1 MSGER
6 ILVIDDSKEVNR
18 HLSEQLLPAFGFK
31 TLSAMDGRTGL
42 DMILAEKPDLVM
54 LDLNMPEMTG
64 LDVLQALAHASLNLP
79 VVLMTGY
86 GSEKSA
92 IEAFR
97 LGIKDYLVK
106 PFTVDEVIQTINRAL
121 LETRLRHDKE
131 TLTEQLTRANNE
143 LRRQL
148 EEMDTL
154 FGVGKLVA
162 SSLSVEQVM
171 ERVSD
176 ASLSLTNA
184 EECTIW
190 LVEPDH
196 NLLTAYARSGDT
208 GDMIAPV
215 QLVRD
220 SSPLVE
226 VMHGGK
232 PVRQSAFS
240 GEGIKIKTGYMARA
254 VLYVPLIVR
263 ETAVGVLS
271 VTNRR
276 APRSFSE
283 RDEQLLSALAD
294 YAAIALENARVF
306 QATDKALASK
316 LEELRTL
323 IQITH
328 TLTASID
335 LNEIVRLTIQQ
346 VHNSWRIEASSLW
359 LVDRKANNLRL
370 LDNVGTP
377 AEVLR
382 SVEIPLSK
390 GFVGYTATT
399 GKAIYT
405 NDVSNHPIHFR
416 EVDKETGFLT
426 RSLLCVPLIFRNE
439 VIGVLQLLNKVE
451 GNFSE
456 KDVEK
461 ARSIA
466 SAVAIAV
473 SNALT
478 YQEVS
483 ARQQELTKTL
493 EEKQE
498 RLAAATNPLAT
509 EIFAIKEGL
518 YNLFEQATLTSKQRG
533 MLQELHQRIYTISD
547 KLDIILNETNP
558 RPKQPELII
567 EQ

>member
-18 HLSEQLLPAFGFK
+18 HLSEQLLPTFGFK

-64 LDVLQALAHASLNLP
+64 LDVLQALAHASTNIP

-92 IEAFR
+92 IEGFR

-154 FGVGKLVA
+154 FSVGKAVA

-171 ERVSD
+171 ERVSE

-190 LVEPDH
+190 LLHEDGQS
-196 NLLTAYARSGDT
+196 LISYARSGDT
-208 GDMIAPV
+208 GEITTPL
-215 QLVRD
+215 QLSTQD
-220 SSPLVE
+220 SPLGE
-226 VMHGGK
+226 VMRTGK
-232 PVRQSAFS
+232 PLRQSAFS
-240 GEGIKIKTGYMARA
+240 GPGIKIKTGYMARA
-254 VLYVPLIVR
+254 VLYAPMIVR
-263 ETAVGVLS
+263 EVSVGILS
-271 VTNRR
+271 VSNRR

-283 RDEQLLSALAD
+283 RDEQLLWAVAD
-294 YAAIALENARVF
+294 YAAIALENARTF
-306 QATDKALASK
+306 QATDMALAHNV
-316 LEELRTL
+316 EELRTL
-323 IQITH
+323 MKITR

-335 LNEIVRLTIQQ
+335 LDEIVRLTIQQ
-346 VHNSWRIEASSLW
+346 VHDSWRIEASSLW
-359 LVDRKANNLRL
+359 LVDREHETLRL

-377 AEVLR
+377 TEILR
-382 SVEIPLSK
+382 SVTIPLQK

-399 GKAIYT
+399 GKPIFT
-405 NDVSNHPIHFR
+405 NDVATHPIHFR
-416 EVDKETGFLT
+416 EVDRETGFLT
-426 RSLLCVPLIFRNE
+426 RSLLCVPLVFRNE
-439 VIGVLQLLNKVE
+439 VIGVLQLLNKLD
-451 GNFSE
+451 GAFYDQ
-456 KDVEK
+456 DVER

-466 SAVAIAV
+466 TAVAIAV
-473 SNALT
+473 SNALA
-478 YQEVS
+478 YRSS
-483 ARQQELTKTL
+483 ADRQQALEKTL
-493 EEKQE
+493 AEKQA
-498 RLAAATNPLAT
+498 RLAAATQPLPT
-509 EIFAIKEGL
+509 DILAIKQGL
-518 YNLFEQATLTSKQRG
+518 SNLFDNNTLTTKQRTV
-533 MLQELHQRIYTISD
+533 LQNLHQHLYEISEN
-547 KLDIILNETNP
+547 LDVLLNETNP
-558 RPKQPELII
+558 RPVQPPLPPE
-567 EQ
+567 E

>member
-18 HLSEQLLPAFGFK
+18 HLSEQLLPTFGFK

-64 LDVLQALAHASLNLP
+64 LDVLKALAHAVINIP

-106 PFTVDEVIQTINRAL
+106 PFTVDEVVQTINRAL

-131 TLTEQLTRANNE
+131 DLTDQLTRANNE

-154 FGVGKLVA
+154 FRIGKAVA
-162 SSLSVEQVM
+162 SALSVDHVMEQVS
-171 ERVSD
+171 E
-176 ASLSLTNA
+176 ASLSLANA

-190 LVEPDH
+190 LLDIHSDRLVS
-196 NLLTAYARSGDT
+196 YARSGDT
-208 GDMIAPV
+208 GELMDTLHLAYRGT
-215 QLVRD
+215 QLG
-220 SSPLVE
+220 E
-226 VMHGGK
+226 VMRTGRA
-232 PVRQSAFS
+232 VRLTSFS

-254 VLYVPLIVR
+254 AMYVPLIIR
-263 ETAVGVLS
+263 DKALGILS
-271 VTNRR
+271 VSNRR

-283 RDEQLLSALAD
+283 RDEDLLSALAD

-306 QATDKALASK
+306 QATDRALANNV
-316 LEELRTL
+316 EDLRNL
-323 IQITH
+323 MQITR

-335 LNEIVRLTIQQ
+335 LNEIVRMTIQQ

-359 LVDRKANNLRL
+359 LVDREHETLRL

-377 AEVLR
+377 ADVLR
-382 SVEIPLSK
+382 SIEIPLSK

-399 GKAIYT
+399 GKPIFT
-405 NDVSNHPIHFR
+405 NDVATHPLHFGK
-416 EVDKETGFLT
+416 VDKQTGFLT
-426 RSLLCVPLIFRNE
+426 RSLLCVPLLYRNQ
-439 VIGVLQLLNKVE
+439 VIGVLQLLNKLDNPFYE
-451 GNFSE
+451 Q
-456 KDVEK
+456 DVEK
-461 ARSIA
+461 ARAIA
-466 SAVAIAV
+466 TAVAIAV
-473 SNALT
+473 NNALA
-478 YQEVS
+478 YQQTT
-483 ARQQELTKTL
+483 AKQQALEIMLT
-493 EEKQE
+493 EKRE
-498 RLAAATNPLAT
+498 RLAAAALSLPSDIQFL
-509 EIFAIKEGL
+509 KGGL
-518 YNLFEQATLTSKQRG
+518 SDLFDNTTLTSKQRTT
-533 MLQELHQRIYTISD
+533 LQNLHQQIHLMSE
-547 KLDIILNETNP
+547 KLDVILNETNP
-558 RPKQPELII
+558 RPIQPPAITKE
-567 EQ
+567 

>member
-18 HLSEQLLPAFGFK
+18 HLSEQLLPTFGFK
-31 TLSAMDGRTGL
+31 TLSAMDGRSGL

-64 LDVLQALAHASLNLP
+64 LDVLQALAHASTNIP

-92 IEAFR
+92 IEGFR

-154 FGVGKLVA
+154 FGVGKAVA
-162 SSLSVEQVM
+162 SSLSVEQIM
-171 ERVSD
+171 ERVSE

-190 LVEPDH
+190 LFSEDK
-196 NLLTAYARSGDT
+196 NSLISYARSGDT
-208 GDMIAPV
+208 GELNTPLQISAQD
-215 QLVRD
+215 
-220 SSPLVE
+220 SPLSE
-226 VMHGGK
+226 VLRTRK
-232 PVRQSAFS
+232 PLRQSAFS
-240 GEGIKIKTGYMARA
+240 GAGIKIKTGYMARA
-254 VLYVPLIVR
+254 VMYTPMIVR
-263 ETAVGVLS
+263 GVTVGVLS
-271 VTNRR
+271 VSNRR

-283 RDEQLLSALAD
+283 RDEQLLWAVAD
-294 YAAIALENARVF
+294 YAAIALENARTF
-306 QATDKALASK
+306 QATDLALAHNV
-316 LEELRTL
+316 EELQTL
-323 IQITH
+323 MKITR

-335 LNEIVRLTIQQ
+335 LDEIVRLTIQQ
-346 VHNSWRIEASSLW
+346 VHDSWRIEASSLW
-359 LVDRKANNLRL
+359 LIDQEHQSLRL

-377 AEVLR
+377 TDILR
-382 SVEIPLSK
+382 SVEVPLAK

-399 GKAIYT
+399 GKPIFT
-405 NDVSNHPIHFR
+405 NDVTTHPLHFSQ
-416 EVDKETGFLT
+416 VDRATGFLT

-439 VIGVLQLLNKVE
+439 VIGVLQLLNKLDGSFYE
-451 GNFSE
+451 Q
-456 KDVEK
+456 DVER

-466 SAVAIAV
+466 TAVAIAV

-478 YQEVS
+478 YRHS
-483 ARQQELTKTL
+483 AARQQAL
-493 EEKQE
+493 EEMLTEKQA
-498 RLAAATNPLAT
+498 RLAAATQPLPT
-509 EIFAIKEGL
+509 DILAIRQGL
-518 YNLFEQATLTSKQRG
+518 SNLFDNSTLTSKQRVV
-533 MLQELHQRIYTISD
+533 LQNLHQHLYEMSE
-547 KLDIILNETNP
+547 KLDVLLNETNP
-558 RPKQPELII
+558 RPIQPPSPLE
-567 EQ
+567 E

>member
-6 ILVIDDSKEVNR
+6 ILIIDDSKEVNR
-18 HLSEQLLPAFGFK
+18 HLSELLLPTFGFK

-42 DMILAEKPDLVM
+42 DMILAERPDLVM

-64 LDVLQALAHASLNLP
+64 LDVLQALAHASVTIP

-131 TLTEQLTRANNE
+131 TLTGQLTRVNNE

-148 EEMDTL
+148 EDMDTI
-154 FGVGKLVA
+154 FSIGKAVA

-171 ERVSD
+171 ERVSE
-176 ASLSLTNA
+176 ASLSLANA

-190 LVEPDH
+190 LLDATKTT
-196 NLLTAYARSGDT
+196 LTSYARSGDT
-208 GDMIAPV
+208 GEVTTPL
-215 QLVRD
+215 QLNMAD
-220 SSPLVE
+220 SELGE
-226 VMHGGK
+226 VMKSGR
-232 PVRQSAFS
+232 PLRQSSFS
-240 GEGIKIKTGYMARA
+240 GPGIKIKTGYMARA
-254 VLYVPLIVR
+254 VIYVPLMVK
-263 ETAVGVLS
+263 EEAVGILS
-271 VTNRR
+271 VSNRR

-306 QATDKALASK
+306 QATDRALASNVA
-316 LEELRTL
+316 EMQTL
-323 IQITH
+323 IQVTR
-328 TLTASID
+328 TLTASINLD
-335 LNEIVRLTIQQ
+335 EIVRLTIQQ
-346 VHNSWRIEASSLW
+346 VHNSWNIEASSLW
-359 LVDRKANNLRL
+359 LIDREHEALRL
-370 LDNVGTP
+370 MDNVGTP
-377 AEVLR
+377 ADILR

-399 GKAIYT
+399 GKPIFT
-405 NDVSNHPIHFR
+405 NDVANHPIHFR
-416 EVDKETGFLT
+416 QVDKETGFMT

-439 VIGVLQLLNKVE
+439 IIGVLQLLNKVDGSFFE
-451 GNFSE
+451 Q
-456 KDVEK
+456 DVEK

-466 SAVAIAV
+466 TAVAIAV

-478 YQEVS
+478 YRDAAAKQHS
-483 ARQQELTKTL
+483 L
-493 EEKQE
+493 EQMLAEKQT
-498 RLAAATNPLAT
+498 RLAAATQPLPMA
-509 EIFAIKEGL
+509 IMAIKEGL
-518 YNLFEQATLTSKQRG
+518 DTLFGDATLTSKQRLT
-533 MLQELHQRIYTISD
+533 LQQLHQHLQQMNNHID
-547 KLDIILNETNP
+547 VLLHETNP
-558 RPKQPELII
+558 RPIQPPIPI
-567 EQ
+567 EE